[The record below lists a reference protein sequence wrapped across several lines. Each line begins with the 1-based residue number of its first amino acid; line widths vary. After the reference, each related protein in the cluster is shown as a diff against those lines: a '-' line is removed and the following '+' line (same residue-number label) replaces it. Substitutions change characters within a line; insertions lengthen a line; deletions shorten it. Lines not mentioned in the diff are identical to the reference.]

1 MNPKHDQIF
10 FAIGQMVFPAKPG
23 SQKRPH
29 EESELHEEATKNGEG
44 NGTSEPPPK
53 RKRPFNFDAHPRR
66 KIALQFLYHGWEYE
80 GLVQQSTTEN
90 TVERHL
96 MDALLKTKLI
106 SNEKDCD
113 FSRCGR
119 TDRGVSAF
127 KQVAALVVRSA
138 DPSGKFVF
146 WPESTDQSVI
156 DNYPKK
162 DELSYLKMLNGVLP
176 KNISL
181 MRRAGALLVGT
192 HDFRNFCQVDMNEK
206 RVNMSFVREIF
217 EVSLDVVPTNSPTSS
232 SSRNDLVELTIKGSG
247 FLWHMIRYIV
257 TVLHEIGQGNE
268 EPENHPVPARYIKFA
283 DRRTCDSLEQKKE
296 KLEKKKMAANNPD
309 DIDYKNFFCDADAMF
324 FKKKSKEWWTAFK
337 DETDEQKWTEE
348 LGKIGANTSQS
359 RKVVANAVLDV
370 IIAKKYNE
378 TASVHNLT
386 SVVYLE
392 KEEARLAKA
401 QNTQNPL
408 NLIDYSSPE
417 FAAKVK
423 ELCHLLGIT
432 DHPDPVVSLKAAC
445 IFISEN
451 LNETV
456 VNERNAE
463 RKSGKEPNTFDLRSF
478 PIDLPDQKDG
488 AVNAAG
494 RILRL
499 LNIEVLRKTQT
510 SVNETLVAIQN
521 LTIDQ
526 TKKPATKQ
534 VKYGF

>member
-1 MNPKHDQIF
+1 MS
-10 FAIGQMVFPAKPG
+10 G
-23 SQKRPH
+23 
-29 EESELHEEATKNGEG
+29 
-44 NGTSEPPPK
+44 
-53 RKRPFNFDAHPRR
+53 RK
-66 KIALQFLYHGWEYE
+66 
-80 GLVQQSTTEN
+80 
-90 TVERHL
+90 
-96 MDALLKTKLI
+96 LK
-106 SNEKDCD
+106 
-113 FSRCGR
+113 
-119 TDRGVSAF
+119 
-127 KQVAALVVRSA
+127 VA
-138 DPSGKFVF
+138 
-146 WPESTDQSVI
+146 
-156 DNYPKK
+156 
-162 DELSYLKMLNGVLP
+162 
-176 KNISL
+176 
-181 MRRAGALLVGT
+181 
-192 HDFRNFCQVDMNEK
+192 
-206 RVNMSFVREIF
+206 
-217 EVSLDVVPTNSPTSS
+217 
-232 SSRNDLVELTIKGSG
+232 G
-247 FLWHMIRYIV
+247 F
-257 TVLHEIGQGNE
+257 
-268 EPENHPVPARYIKFA
+268 
-283 DRRTCDSLEQKKE
+283 KKE
-296 KLEKKKMAANNPD
+296 YIDYDD

-348 LGKIGANTSQS
+348 LGKYLAECEIGANTSQS